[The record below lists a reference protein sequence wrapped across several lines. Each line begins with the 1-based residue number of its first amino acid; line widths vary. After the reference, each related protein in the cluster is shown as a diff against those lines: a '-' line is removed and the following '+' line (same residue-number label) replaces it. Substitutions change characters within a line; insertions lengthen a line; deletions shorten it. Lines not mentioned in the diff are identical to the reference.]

1 MTAFLTLTD
10 IYHRSYEM
18 RMTTKHSS

>member
-18 RMTTKHSS
+18 RMTTRSSS